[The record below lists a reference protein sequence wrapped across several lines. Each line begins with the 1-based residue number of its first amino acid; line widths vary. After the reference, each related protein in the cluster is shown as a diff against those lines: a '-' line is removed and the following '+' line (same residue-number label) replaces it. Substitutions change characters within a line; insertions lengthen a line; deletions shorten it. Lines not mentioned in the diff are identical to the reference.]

1 MQAAGQWGDPVI
13 VMAYRLLKLKAVQWT
28 TLNHSNPGQWGH
40 SNCPVHFKTPGATT
54 KWINNNYVNEGQF
67 LWKRH
72 WDFGLPKPQQSVV
85 HITHM

>member
-13 VMAYRLLKLKAVQWT
+13 VMAYRLLKFKAVQWT
-28 TLNHSNPGQWGH
+28 TLNHSH
-40 SNCPVHFKTPGATT
+40 CPVHFKTPGATT
-54 KWINNNYVNEGQF
+54 KWINENYVNEGQF
-67 LWKRH
+67 LWQRH